1 VERKDGIQP
10 DNVPGKGRKIKNR
23 NILVFIFFL
32 FLSFALWYLDSL
44 GNVTSADIRYPVT
57 YTHVPKDKTLSAD
70 LPSRLILNFKG
81 TGYSILR
88 SKANAAKTP
97 IEIDLSKSGYK
108 HVAASNGNDLY
119 IVTSR
124 LIPAIVSGLKSE
136 CEITAVK
143 PDTLFFS
150 IK

>member
-1 VERKDGIQP
+1 VDRKDGIQSE
-10 DNVPGKGRKIKNR
+10 NLPGKGAKVKNR

-44 GNVTSADIRYPVT
+44 GNQIEADIRYPVT
-57 YTHVPKDKTLSAD
+57 FTHVPGNKALTTD

-88 SKANAAKTP
+88 TKASASKIP
-97 IEIDLSKSGYK
+97 LEIDLSRSGYK
-108 HVAASNGNDLY
+108 AVPGGKLSDLY

-124 LIPAIVSGLKSE
+124 LIPGISSRLKSE
-136 CEITAVK
+136 CEITSIK
-143 PDTLFFS
+143 PDTLFFTF
-150 IK
+150 K